1 MNSSLFLDTTIF
13 FQCIKRDQNKTI
25 LDHAVHLGFE
35 IHTSIT
41 VLGEALA
48 QMRESD
54 DRDIYIARFNELL
67 DSWNVYTHYPNDP
80 VRILCYVL
88 GDDETD
94 TRMVREPT
102 DRTHMA
108 YAMAY
113 KMNYFLTTDRN
124 LIRYR
129 IPKKIEDIGFVKPF
143 TVTLDEFKDR
153 ELSK

>member
-1 MNSSLFLDTTIF
+1 MNSTLFLDTTIF
-13 FQCIKRDQNKTI
+13 FQCIQKDPYKTI

-54 DRDIYIARFNELL
+54 NRNSYIASFNELL

-80 VRILCYVL
+80 VRIICYVL

-94 TRMVREPT
+94 CQHRCKNPQN
-102 DRTHMA
+102 H
-108 YAMAY
+108 
-113 KMNYFLTTDRN
+113 RN
-124 LIRYR
+124 K
-129 IPKKIEDIGFVKPF
+129 IPQLCISEEIKIPSGH
-143 TVTLDEFKDR
+143 
-153 ELSK
+153 

>member
-1 MNSSLFLDTTIF
+1 MGTGENYPGES
-13 FQCIKRDQNKTI
+13 
-25 LDHAVHLGFE
+25 GE
-35 IHTSIT
+35 IYS
-41 VLGEALA
+41 
-48 QMRESD
+48 
-54 DRDIYIARFNELL
+54 
-67 DSWNVYTHYPNDP
+67 
-80 VRILCYVL
+80 
-88 GDDETD
+88 GDDTD

-143 TVTLDEFKDR
+143 TITLDEFKDR